1 MRKWRQFVGKK
12 KKKRKMVRAEEEE
25 EEVSPLPSPN
35 DDGGILSSSRNP
47 ITPIFHSILAAAI
60 SPTGQC
66 SDRAHRDFRCDEPFH
81 GRGREVNVAVHLS
94 AREFG
99 RIYAGC

>member
-1 MRKWRQFVGKK
+1 MGKK
-12 KKKRKMVRAEEEE
+12 KKKRKMVRAEEK

-47 ITPIFHSILAAAI
+47 ITPIFHSILAAI